1 MLACFDYFLL
11 GNGNARGCTIKFFLF
26 FLYNLGTFTTT
37 PIEFFPA
44 FFDIVLILSTI
55 NKGMK
60 ATMASDLNMI
70 PLKVWGW
77 GDIVSVLS
85 YL

>member
-1 MLACFDYFLL
+1 M
-11 GNGNARGCTIKFFLF
+11 
-26 FLYNLGTFTTT
+26 

-77 GDIVSVLS
+77 GGM
-85 YL
+85 